1 MYCTRVMT
9 YIRNILYGLLFC
21 MILISC
27 TTGDDVSQQEG
38 PQTTDLLLS
47 VGNTEYLTRQ
57 TSDIIQSEGQP
68 FRGLQGL
75 LAIPFRT
82 SNGDPVTV
90 SDIPLIST
98 ASGDNGNRV
107 SEEYFYYLHCDLMQG
122 TNRVLVYGQAEKS
135 ENEEKETDSQNVNLE
150 TTLVDRMLPA
160 NIFFNLSQ
168 ICKNTNIGEDA
179 QALAD
184 YMTTIAKTD
193 GWSTTSDSQLKV
205 LYLQFIQA
213 DTQSTGLMAGSAT
226 NVKAYVADLKK
237 QLQSI
242 GGELSEKIIAN
253 IDNDATIKSNTYP
266 ASIGLPDGAAAL
278 KWNNTEF
285 FVRTQTTTIDNINAI
300 NRYAYPAELWY
311 YVNSAIYTS
320 SDEVDK
326 NNYVGK
332 TWEQVLNTYYKGSHS
347 VISSTK
353 AVAVEESL
361 QYGVGRLKMT
371 LSEIASTL
379 NDSKGQVLTDCDMEK
394 FPLTG
399 VIIGGQHTV
408 GFDFKPK
415 GTQSDVDA
423 RFIYDSEVGTAGTD
437 GKWTVNTLVLQSYD
451 GEIVPVVLE
460 FTNNSGYQF
469 TGKDGIIY
477 PGTKFYLIGQLDPT
491 DKGADNYAGRVFTQD
506 YTTKV
511 GMKVTSLANAY
522 SCMPDLLAP
531 RLEIGVEVT
540 TDWIQSTTTNVML

>member
-1 MYCTRVMT
+1 MYPRRLTD
-9 YIRNILYGLLFC
+9 IRNILSCLFLYTVLL
-21 MILISC
+21 SC
-27 TTGDDVSQQEG
+27 SDVEDVSQQNSQHSAE
-38 PQTTDLLLS
+38 LLLS
-47 VGNTEYLTRQ
+47 VGKTEHLTRQ
-57 TSDIIQSEGQP
+57 TGDVVQDDGQA
-68 FRGLQGL
+68 FRGLKSLQV
-75 LAIPFRT
+75 IPFATTNGGAVT
-82 SNGDPVTV
+82 STDDP
-90 SDIPLIST
+90 LLST
-98 ASGDNGNRV
+98 ALGNDANRV
-107 SEEYFYYLHCDLMQG
+107 SDLFYYYLSCNLMIG
-122 TNRVLVYGQAEKS
+122 VNRVLVYAQAADVAGK
-135 ENEEKETDSQNVNLE
+135 TALAQNGKLE
-150 TTLVDRMLPA
+150 TTLVNRMSPSD
-160 NIFFNLSQ
+160 ISFSLSQ
-168 ICKNTNIGEDA
+168 IRNTFDIHSDA

-184 YMTTIAKTD
+184 YMTYIANTP
-193 GWSTTSDSQLKV
+193 GWSTTSDSQLKA

-226 NVKAYVADLKK
+226 NVKAYVAALKK

-242 GGELSEKIIAN
+242 GGELSGKIIAN

-285 FVRTQTTTIDNINAI
+285 SVRTQTTTIDNINAI

-326 NNYVGK
+326 NNYLRK
-332 TWEQVLNTYYKGSHS
+332 TWEQVLDTYYKGSHS

-353 AVAVEESL
+353 AVAVEEPL

-379 NDSKGQVLTDCDMEK
+379 NDSKGQELTPCDMET

-437 GKWTVNTLVLQSYD
+437 GKWIVNTLVLQSYD
-451 GEIVPVVLE
+451 GEKVPVVLE

-477 PGTKFYLIGQLDPT
+477 PGTKFYLIGQLDPAGE
-491 DKGADNYAGRVFTQD
+491 GADNYAGRVFTQD

-511 GMKVTSLANAY
+511 SMKVTSLANAY